1 MSFLQQLLEDRPFK
15 KGDVIKI
22 KKQFQD
28 DGDDKFTWTAVDD
41 EEKGRVTIQAD
52 VPNMRI
58 KPQHVVKVEWIEHA

>member
-15 KGDVIKI
+15 KGDIIKI

-41 EEKGRVTIQAD
+41 EETSHH
-52 VPNMRI
+52 PS
-58 KPQHVVKVEWIEHA
+58 